1 MKININK
8 NAVGSRI
15 KQIRLNKG
23 YTLEAF
29 GKLFGVSKSNVL
41 KWEQGQSLPNKERL
55 ASISK
60 IADMSVNE
68 LLYGSMDEFIENNF
82 PTIHEYQT
90 GQSSFSSFEN
100 YTDNLFFFRQWLN
113 ERNITLEDVNYIYD
127 YLDQN
132 TSINDTWDV
141 DTSYLKTLED
151 IKINTKNNTALF
163 MEIIEM
169 LTDEDK
175 KTLFKYTI
183 ERLKNYKISD
193 EDRKLIEKNISNN
206 YFLIY
211 RFIILI
217 SLLY

>member
-8 NAVGSRI
+8 QGVGSRI

-29 GKLFGVSKSNVL
+29 GKLFGAQKGNVQQ
-41 KWEQGQSLPNKERL
+41 WEKGLSLPNKERI
-55 ASISK
+55 ANICK
-60 IADMSVNE
+60 IADITVNE

-82 PTIHEYQT
+82 PAIHEYQT

-193 EDRKLIEKNISNN
+193 EDRKLIENIEKE
-206 YFLIY
+206 YK
-211 RFIILI
+211 
-217 SLLY
+217 

>member
-193 EDRKLIEKNISNN
+193 EDRKLIENIEKK
-206 YFLIY
+206 YK
-211 RFIILI
+211 
-217 SLLY
+217 

>member
-1 MKININK
+1 MKKEELYMKININK

-82 PTIHEYQT
+82 PAIHEYQT

-193 EDRKLIEKNISNN
+193 EDRKLIENIEKK
-206 YFLIY
+206 YK
-211 RFIILI
+211 
-217 SLLY
+217 

>member
-1 MKININK
+1 MIKKEELHMKININK

-193 EDRKLIEKNISNN
+193 EDRKLIENIEKE
-206 YFLIY
+206 YK
-211 RFIILI
+211 
-217 SLLY
+217 

>member
-82 PTIHEYQT
+82 PAIHEYQT

-183 ERLKNYKISD
+183 ERLKNYKIID
-193 EDRKLIEKNISNN
+193 EDSKLIENIEKK
-206 YFLIY
+206 YK
-211 RFIILI
+211 
-217 SLLY
+217 

>member
-82 PTIHEYQT
+82 PAIHKYQT

-193 EDRKLIEKNISNN
+193 EDRKLIENIEKK
-206 YFLIY
+206 YK
-211 RFIILI
+211 
-217 SLLY
+217 

>member
-1 MKININK
+1 MNLQ
-8 NAVGSRI
+8 RI
-15 KQIRLNKG
+15 I
-23 YTLEAF
+23 
-29 GKLFGVSKSNVL
+29 
-41 KWEQGQSLPNKERL
+41 
-55 ASISK
+55 
-60 IADMSVNE
+60 
-68 LLYGSMDEFIENNF
+68 
-82 PTIHEYQT
+82 
-90 GQSSFSSFEN
+90 SFSSFEN

-193 EDRKLIEKNISNN
+193 EDRKLIENIEKK
-206 YFLIY
+206 YK
-211 RFIILI
+211 
-217 SLLY
+217 

>member
-1 MKININK
+1 MKKEELHMKININK

-82 PTIHEYQT
+82 PAIHKYQT

-193 EDRKLIEKNISNN
+193 EDRKLIENIEKK
-206 YFLIY
+206 YK
-211 RFIILI
+211 
-217 SLLY
+217 

>member
-1 MKININK
+1 MKKEELHMKININK

-82 PTIHEYQT
+82 PAIHEYQT

-183 ERLKNYKISD
+183 ERLKNYKIGD
-193 EDRKLIEKNISNN
+193 EDRKLIENIEKK
-206 YFLIY
+206 YK
-211 RFIILI
+211 
-217 SLLY
+217 